1 MDLWVLF
8 SLINGVTAILFGL
21 FIYLKDREKIL
32 NKTFLLMNIGV
43 AIWSFSYCKWL
54 LMVDEEGALFW
65 SRMLNFGATLIPIFY
80 LHLALSFLNLDKKKR
95 KILIFGYLLT
105 FIFLSFSFTSYYIK
119 SVEPILFFP
128 YWPQAGPL
136 YICFLFFGYLGLVG
150 YGLYQLF
157 KIRKTALGEKRNQI
171 DYIVLAT
178 IVGFGGGATNFP
190 LMFKISLFSPF
201 GQPLV
206 ALYPFIIT
214 LAILRYHLFEI
225 RVILTE
231 ILVGMMG
238 VVLLVLPF
246 SMPVASLKIL
256 TIGIF
261 LFFCLFGYL
270 LIRATHQEV
279 KRRDEIE
286 KLYEE
291 LKVLDKAK
299 SEFVAITSHQLRTP
313 LTAIKGYI
321 SMILEGTYGKLDEK
335 VKLPMEKVYKSNER
349 LIKLIND
356 LLNVS
361 RIESGRI
368 EMKLEKLSVE
378 EIIAGVM
385 EELKNAAKEK
395 NLYLKFEKPK
405 TPLPKILADEDKI
418 RQVILN
424 VVDNAI
430 RYTER
435 GGVEIKLEIENPAPA
450 KIRYGAGLKLK
461 IIVSDT
467 GVGMTRYELS
477 KIFES
482 FSRATAGTQFYT
494 EGVGLGLYIARK
506 FVEMH
511 NGKIWAE
518 SKGKGKGSTFYIELP
533 IK

>member
-1 MDLWVLF
+1 VL
-8 SLINGVTAILFGL
+8 
-21 FIYLKDREKIL
+21 
-32 NKTFLLMNIGV
+32 IG
-43 AIWSFSYCKWL
+43 
-54 LMVDEEGALFW
+54 
-65 SRMLNFGATLIPIFY
+65 TLI
-80 LHLALSFLNLDKKKR
+80 
-95 KILIFGYLLT
+95 G
-105 FIFLSFSFTSYYIK
+105 FIGGSTS
-119 SVEPILFFP
+119 FFP
-128 YWPQAGPL
+128 VYNIPIPP
-136 YICFLFFGYLGLVG
+136 FGTGLV
-150 YGLYQLF
+150 
-157 KIRKTALGEKRNQI
+157 I
-171 DYIVLAT
+171 
-178 IVGFGGGATNFP
+178 
-190 LMFKISLFSPF
+190 FS
-201 GQPLV
+201 V
-206 ALYPFIIT
+206 IFIA
-214 LAILRYHLFEI
+214 LAITRYHLFEI

-246 SMPVASLKIL
+246 SMPTASLKIL

-321 SMILEGTYGKLDEK
+321 SMILEGIYGKLDEK

-435 GGVEIKLEIENPAPA
+435 GGVEIKLEIE
-450 KIRYGAGLKLK
+450 GLKLK

-482 FSRATAGTQFYT
+482 FSRAAAGTQLYT

-518 SKGKGKGSTFYIELP
+518 SKGKDKGSTFYIELP